1 MRNDRRLI
9 LVLVLLMA
17 ALVVSACSS
26 DNQSGSG
33 VARLEDTQPAEPV
46 IVSAGPS
53 NPQADT
59 PVPLVSETNATEQA
73 DPEQTD
79 EEILTK
85 FAACLRDHG
94 LEAPDPEVNADG
106 SLDLLAFRQSV
117 VQSNPAILNSPALVE
132 CLPLLAEATFAQPSS
147 AEDEVELQDNILIVA
162 QCLRDQGIDVPDPEF
177 SNGIRAAMGAMIQ
190 QAGGADSRVQQIFET
205 CAESVFGGTDAG
217 RR

>member
-1 MRNDRRLI
+1 MWLSVTVTTFISPVGDNMRNDRRLI

-73 DPEQTD
+73 DPNKPTRR
-79 EEILTK
+79 
-85 FAACLRDHG
+85 FS
-94 LEAPDPEVNADG
+94 P
-106 SLDLLAFRQSV
+106 SLQ
-117 VQSNPAILNSPALVE
+117 
-132 CLPLLAEATFAQPSS
+132 
-147 AEDEVELQDNILIVA
+147 
-162 QCLRDQGIDVPDPEF
+162 
-177 SNGIRAAMGAMIQ
+177 RA
-190 QAGGADSRVQQIFET
+190 
-205 CAESVFGGTDAG
+205 
-217 RR
+217 

>member
-26 DNQSGSG
+26 DDQSGSG
-33 VARLEDTQPAEPV
+33 VVRLEDTQPAEPV

-59 PVPLVSETNATEQA
+59 PVPLVSEANATEHA

-106 SLDLLAFRQSV
+106 SDRKSV
-117 VQSNPAILNSPALVE
+117 V
-132 CLPLLAEATFAQPSS
+132 
-147 AEDEVELQDNILIVA
+147 
-162 QCLRDQGIDVPDPEF
+162 
-177 SNGIRAAMGAMIQ
+177 
-190 QAGGADSRVQQIFET
+190 
-205 CAESVFGGTDAG
+205 
-217 RR
+217 

>member
-33 VARLEDTQPAEPV
+33 VVRLEDTQPAEPV

-79 EEILTK
+79 EELRVDSNDPDKGAYTK
-85 FAACLRDHG
+85 QEFLDHYS
-94 LEAPDPEVNADG
+94 NA
-106 SLDLLAFRQSV
+106 
-117 VQSNPAILNSPALVE
+117 
-132 CLPLLAEATFAQPSS
+132 
-147 AEDEVELQDNILIVA
+147 
-162 QCLRDQGIDVPDPEF
+162 
-177 SNGIRAAMGAMIQ
+177 
-190 QAGGADSRVQQIFET
+190 
-205 CAESVFGGTDAG
+205 
-217 RR
+217 